1 MPKSLPPFFSAS
13 FSRGAK
19 KMRGAYRH
27 ELRVRPQHRTS
38 GGIEPPEESSNGL
51 RYREL
56 PATYVLSVEERGAG
70 GSLIT
75 NRTASLCD
83 FWLNRTEQDA
93 RDKHRSRPGYYR
105 SPSLPRQERG
115 FVAAAILDALD
126 LRTIERFLMRTLKH
140 GATSRSAMHPPWRSR
155 RARLAAQAHADAM
168 CRMGPSS

>member
-1 MPKSLPPFFSAS
+1 
-13 FSRGAK
+13 
-19 KMRGAYRH
+19 MRGAYRH

-56 PATYVLSVEERGAG
+56 PAAFVPSVEERGAG

-93 RDKHRSRPGYYR
+93 RDEHRSRV
-105 SPSLPRQERG
+105 L
-115 FVAAAILDALD
+115 
-126 LRTIERFLMRTLKH
+126 
-140 GATSRSAMHPPWRSR
+140 
-155 RARLAAQAHADAM
+155 
-168 CRMGPSS
+168 